1 MKHSPKLMVIIFMV
15 TVLVVGLAMIPAMA
29 EAALKGKVAVVL
41 DVGGRGDLSFN
52 DMGYKGTDKAAAD
65 FGLKMV
71 EIQSASASDYLP
83 NVRNAARSNSFDL
96 IIAVGF
102 LLTDAVAA
110 AAGEYPDQK
119 FMIIDSVVK
128 APNVMS
134 IVFKEN
140 EGSALVGALAAM
152 VAAHYGY
159 PNVGAVL
166 GIEIPVLFHF
176 EAGYRFG
183 IDWGNK
189 AYAQKKGTNPN
200 TGLLYTY
207 TGTFSDIAK
216 GKEATKAMLAQK
228 AGLVYN
234 IAGPLGIGDLQAI
247 TEAIKA
253 KGKEAGPPFMLGV
266 DANQD
271 WMGDGHRVLASMLK
285 RVDNACYNAAE
296 AVVKGTFKGGL
307 VVMGLDVQGV
317 AISKDPDLLS
327 FMEFGIGAGKITAQD
342 KTDIVSNWKN
352 MRAQIPSWIWDAVA
366 DLEKQIISGKISV
379 PNANTLE
386 EMKAVRSKYP
396 LTR

>member
-1 MKHSPKLMVIIFMV
+1 MKHSLNLIVTIFTAAMLM
-15 TVLVVGLAMIPAMA
+15 VGLAMIPGMA
-29 EAALKGKVAVVL
+29 QAAAKGKVALVS

-52 DMGYKGTDKAAAD
+52 DMSFMGTDKAAAD
-65 FGLKMV
+65 FGLEMV
-71 EIQSASASDYLP
+71 NIQSATAADYLP
-83 NVRNAARSNSFDL
+83 NVRNAARSRSFDL

-102 LLTDAVAA
+102 LLTDAIATAA
-110 AAGEYPDQK
+110 KEFPEQK
-119 FMIIDSVVK
+119 FMIIDSVVE

-189 AYAQKKGTNPN
+189 MVAREKGKDPQI
-200 TGLLYTY
+200 GLLYTY

-216 GKEATKAMLAQK
+216 GKEATGAMLAQR
-228 AGLVYN
+228 AGLIYN
-234 IAGPLGIGDLQAI
+234 VAGPLGIGDLQAI

-253 KGKEAGPPFMLGV
+253 QGREAGPPFMIGV

-271 WMGDGHRVLASMLK
+271 WMGDGNRVLASMLK
-285 RVDNACYNAAE
+285 RVDNACYSAVE
-296 AVVKGTFKGGL
+296 AVAKGSFKPGL
-307 VVMGLDVQGV
+307 TVMGLDVQGV
-317 AISKDPDLLS
+317 AMSRQPELLT
-327 FMEFGIGAGKITAQD
+327 FMEFGIGAGKISAAD
-342 KTDIVSNWKN
+342 KTKIVENWTK
-352 MRAQIPSWIWDAVA
+352 MRAQIPAWIWDAVA
-366 DLEKQIISGKISV
+366 DLEKQIISGEVSV
-379 PNANTLE
+379 PNASTLD
-386 EMKAVRSKYP
+386 EMKAVRSTYP
-396 LTR
+396 LTK

>member
-1 MKHSPKLMVIIFMV
+1 MKNSPKFIV
-15 TVLVVGLAMIPAMA
+15 TVFTAVALMAVLLMTPAMA
-29 EAALKGKVAVVL
+29 QAALKGKVALVS

-52 DMGYKGTDKAAAD
+52 DMSFKGTDKAAAD
-65 FGLKMV
+65 FGLEMV
-71 EIQSASASDYLP
+71 GIQSATAADYLP
-83 NVRNAARSNSFDL
+83 NVRNAARSRSFDL
-96 IIAVGF
+96 IISVGF
-102 LLTDAVAA
+102 LLTDAVATA
-110 AAGEYPDQK
+110 AKEFPEQK
-119 FMIIDSVVK
+119 FMIIDSVVE

-152 VAAHYGY
+152 VAAYYGY

-189 AYAQKKGTNPN
+189 MVAQKKGKDPQV
-200 TGLLYTY
+200 GLLYTY

-216 GKEATKAMLAQK
+216 GKEATGAMLAQR
-228 AGLVYN
+228 AGLIYN
-234 IAGPLGIGDLQAI
+234 VAGPLGIGDLQAI
-247 TEAIKA
+247 TEALKT
-253 KGKEAGPPFMLGV
+253 KGKEAGPPFMIGV

-285 RVDNACYNAAE
+285 RVDNACYNAVE
-296 AVVKGTFKGGL
+296 AVVKGSFKGGL
-307 VVMGLDVQGV
+307 TVMGLDVQGV
-317 AISKDPDLLS
+317 AMSRQPELLA
-327 FMEFGIGAGKITAQD
+327 FMEFGIGAGKISAAD
-342 KTDIVSNWKN
+342 KAKIVANWEK

-379 PNANTLE
+379 PNANTLD
-386 EMKAVRSKYP
+386 EMKAVRSTYP
-396 LTR
+396 LTK

>member
-1 MKHSPKLMVIIFMV
+1 MKQIASVMVAIF
-15 TVLVVGLAMIPAMA
+15 TVALLVVGLVMTPGIAQ
-29 EAALKGKVAVVL
+29 AALKGKVALVV

-71 EIQSASASDYLP
+71 DIQSVSAADYLP
-83 NVRNAARSNSFDL
+83 NVRNAARSQSFDL

-102 LLTDAVAA
+102 LLTDAVATVA
-110 AAGEYPDQK
+110 KEFPDQK
-119 FMIIDSVVK
+119 FMIIDSVVD

-140 EGSALVGALAAM
+140 EGSALLGALAAM

-159 PNVGAVL
+159 PYVGAVL

-189 AYAQKKGTNPN
+189 AYAQKKGTNPS

-216 GKEATKAMLAQK
+216 GKAATQAMLAQR

-234 IAGPLGIGDLQAI
+234 VAGPLGIGDLQAI

-253 KGKEAGPPFMLGV
+253 KGKEAGPPFMIGV

-285 RVDNACYNAAE
+285 RVDNACYNATE
-296 AVVKGTFKGGL
+296 AVVKGTFNGGL
-307 VVMGLDVQGV
+307 VVMGLDVKGV
-317 AISKDPDLLS
+317 AMSNYPELLT
-327 FMEFGIGAGKITAQD
+327 FMEFGIGAGKITKQD
-342 KTDIVSNWKN
+342 KANIVSNWKN
-352 MRAQIPSWIWDAVA
+352 MREQVPSWIWNAVA
-366 DLEKQIISGKISV
+366 DLKKQIISGKISV

-386 EMKAVRSKYP
+386 EMKAVRTKYP
-396 LTR
+396 LTK

>member
-1 MKHSPKLMVIIFMV
+1 MKNRPKLIVTIFTAAVLMVA
-15 TVLVVGLAMIPAMA
+15 LVMTPAMA
-29 EAALKGKVAVVL
+29 QAALKGKVAIVS

-52 DMGYKGTDKAAAD
+52 DMGFKGTDKAAAD
-65 FGLKMV
+65 FGLEMV
-71 EIQSASASDYLP
+71 GIQSATAADYLP
-83 NVRNAARSNSFDL
+83 NVRNAARSRSFDL

-102 LLTDAVAA
+102 LLTDAIATAA
-110 AAGEYPDQK
+110 KEFPEQK
-119 FMIIDSVVK
+119 FMIIDSVVE

-189 AYAQKKGTNPN
+189 MVAQKKGKDPQI
-200 TGLLYTY
+200 GLLYTY

-216 GKEATKAMLAQK
+216 GKEATRAMLAQRS
-228 AGLVYN
+228 GLIYN
-234 IAGPLGIGDLQAI
+234 VAGPLGIGDLQAI
-247 TEAIKA
+247 TEAVKA
-253 KGKEAGPPFMLGV
+253 KGKQAGPPFMIGV

-285 RVDNACYNAAE
+285 RVDNACYNAVE
-296 AVVKGTFKGGL
+296 AVVKGSFKPGL
-307 VVMGLDVQGV
+307 TVMGLDVQGV
-317 AISKDPDLLS
+317 AMSRQPELLT
-327 FMEFGIGAGKITAQD
+327 FMEFGIGAGKIGAAD
-342 KTDIVSNWKN
+342 KTKIVANWKK
-352 MRAQIPSWIWDAVA
+352 MRAQIPAWIWEAIA

-379 PNANTLE
+379 PNANTLD
-386 EMKAVRSKYP
+386 EMKAVRSTYP
-396 LTR
+396 LTK

>member
-1 MKHSPKLMVIIFMV
+1 MKYRPKFIITIFLTAALMVG
-15 TVLVVGLAMIPAMA
+15 LVIAPEMA
-29 EAALKGKVAVVL
+29 QAASKGKVALVS

-52 DMGYKGTDKAAAD
+52 DMSFKGTEKAAAD
-65 FGLKMV
+65 FGLEMV
-71 EIQSASASDYLP
+71 GIQSGTAADYLP
-83 NVRNAARSNSFDL
+83 NVRNAARSGSFDL

-102 LLTDAVAA
+102 LLTDAIATAA
-110 AAGEYPDQK
+110 KEFPEQK
-119 FMIIDSVVK
+119 FMIIDSVVES
-128 APNVMS
+128 PNVMS

-152 VAAHYGY
+152 VAAHYKY

-189 AYAQKKGTNPN
+189 QVAKKTGKDPQV
-200 TGLLYTY
+200 GLLYTY

-216 GKEATKAMLAQK
+216 GKEATGAMLAQG

-234 IAGPLGIGDLQAI
+234 VAGPLGIGDLQAI

-253 KGKEAGPPFMLGV
+253 KGKEAGPPFMIGV

-285 RVDNACYNAAE
+285 RVDNACYNAVE
-296 AVVKGTFKGGL
+296 AVVKGSFKPGL
-307 VVMGLDVQGV
+307 TVMGLGDKGV
-317 AISKDPDLLS
+317 AMSRQPELLT
-327 FMEFGIGAGKITAQD
+327 FMEFGIGAGKITAAD
-342 KTDIVSNWKN
+342 KTKIVENWKK
-352 MRAQIPSWIWDAVA
+352 MRGQLPAWIWEAIA
-366 DLEKQIISGKISV
+366 DLEKQIISGQISV
-379 PNANTLE
+379 PNANSLD
-386 EMKAVRSKYP
+386 EMKAVRSTYP
-396 LTR
+396 LTK